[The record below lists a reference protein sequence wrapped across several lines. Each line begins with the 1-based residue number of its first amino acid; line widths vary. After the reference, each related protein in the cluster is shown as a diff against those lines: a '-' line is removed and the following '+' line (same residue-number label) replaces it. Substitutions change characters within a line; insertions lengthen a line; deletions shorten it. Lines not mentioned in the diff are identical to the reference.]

1 MRKQTLFRFPV
12 PRVFPLPLVFSLP
25 LFLAC
30 GGGGAPTGTSN
41 TPQEPA
47 GNPVA
52 AATIQ
57 VQDNFYSPSTVL
69 ISAGGTVTWNWVGDG
84 HSVTSDGSP
93 SFSPNAP
100 IRNFPNTLGPVVFAS
115 AGTYGFH
122 CTVHGVPGTYGGG
135 TMTGAV
141 FVR

>member
-1 MRKQTLFRFPV
+1 MRV
-12 PRVFPLPLVFSLP
+12 SPLPLLTLLV
-25 LFLAC
+25 AC
-30 GGGGAPTGTSN
+30 GGSDGPAGTSN

-69 ISAGGTVTWNWVGDG
+69 ISAGGTVTWTWAGDN
-84 HSVTSDGSP
+84 HSVTPDGSP
-93 SFSPNAP
+93 TFTGVALRNAP
-100 IRNFPNTLGPVVFAS
+100 FTLGPVVFAL
-115 AGTYGFH
+115 AGTYSFH
-122 CTVHGVPGTYGGG
+122 CTAHGVPGTYGGG

>member
-1 MRKQTLFRFPV
+1 MRI
-12 PRVFPLPLVFSLP
+12 FPLLPLLP

-30 GGGGAPTGTSN
+30 GGSSVPTGTST
-41 TPQEPA
+41 TPPPPT
-47 GNPVA
+47 GNPVV

-69 ISAGGTVTWNWVGDG
+69 ISAGGTVTWTWAGVEA
-84 HSVTSDGSP
+84 HSVTPDGTT
-93 SFSPNAP
+93 SFTGVAL
-100 IRNFPNTLGPVVFAS
+100 RNGPFTLGPVVFAV
-115 AGTYGFH
+115 AGTYSFH
-122 CTVHGVPGTYGGG
+122 CTAHGVPGTYGGG

>member
-1 MRKQTLFRFPV
+1 MRFRFPL
-12 PRVFPLPLVFSLP
+12 PQVFPVP
-25 LFLAC
+25 LFLLLGC
-30 GGGGAPTGTSN
+30 GGYDTPTGTSN
-41 TPQEPA
+41 TPPPPG

-84 HSVTSDGSP
+84 HSVTPDGTLTFTGVTLKS
-93 SFSPNAP
+93 AP
-100 IRNFPNTLGPVVFAS
+100 YTLGPVIFAV
-115 AGTYGFH
+115 AGTYSFH
-122 CTVHGVPGTYGGG
+122 CTAHGVAGTYGGG

-141 FVR
+141 FVQ